1 MKEIVKAKILFLG
14 TPKFA
19 SIILEELIANGY
31 EIVCVLTQPDK
42 RVGRRHRVTQSIVK
56 KIALNNNIKVL
67 QPWKINDIYEDIKEL
82 DFNIII
88 TAAYGQIISN
98 RILELSKL
106 GSFNLHGSL
115 LPKYRGGAPI
125 HRAIM
130 NGEEETGI
138 SLMFMA
144 EKMDAGD
151 YIKQYK
157 VKIGKEETLTELYAR
172 MSIVAAQ
179 LIIDYLPKILSN
191 NYTRIKQDPKEVTF
205 GKNIT
210 SKDEYVDF
218 KWTNS
223 KVINHIRGL
232 DSVPGAYV
240 RYGKE
245 KYKIFDVTN
254 ETTLIDKTSKP
265 GTIIKIDQ
273 IGLFVKTKDGII
285 NIRQIQREGKKKM
298 EIKDFING
306 NTLLVEGGIF
316 NGE

>member
-1 MKEIVKAKILFLG
+1 MSKTSKAKILFLG

-19 SIILEELIANGY
+19 STILEELIANDY

-56 KIALNNNIKVL
+56 KVALKNNIKVL
-67 QPWKINDIYEDIKEL
+67 QPWKINDIYEDIKKL
-82 DFNIII
+82 DFNIMI

-98 RILELSKL
+98 RILELSEL

-151 YIKQYK
+151 YIEQYK
-157 VKIGKEETLTELYAR
+157 VKIGEEETLTELYTR
-172 MSIVAAQ
+172 MASVAAE
-179 LIIDYLPKILSN
+179 LIVDYIPKILSK
-191 NYTRIKQDPKEVTF
+191 NYTRTKQDASQVTF

-232 DSVPGAYV
+232 DSVPGAYI

-245 KYKIFDVTN
+245 KYKIFNVTN
-254 ETTLIDKTSKP
+254 ELEMTDDKAKP

-285 NIRQIQREGKKKM
+285 NIGQIQREGKKKM

-306 NTLLVEGGIF
+306 NTLLKEGGIF